1 MADVPVPETTAE
13 EEFELFGPG
22 PAAAAHEAAAQQGA
36 NPFAPVHGPSP
47 APTQAQPSEPAAGS
61 PTGTT
66 VPPVQSPKASAP
78 PVQSPKAAAP
88 SSSSGSA
95 GFTPEQMPGFMME
108 LLRQQREM
116 MAMNQQLVATMLRRM
131 DLEEE
136 RRNKAEE
143 KVLEAAEA
151 AKQAAD
157 APASSSAA
165 SSAAPA
171 SRAEK
176 YLPNLPVID
185 HQGMGKGRMKEVE
198 TWHSFMETL
207 SSWLALQEEA
217 FVRELQLCIP
227 VKKEIVQAD
236 LNPETALKLYQH
248 VGHLKR
254 PTDLIRHLEDSFS
267 KSEAKLSNFPELL
280 LSEADRCSVLLQS
293 LGAEVRQYVVLH
305 GSSSNW
311 EALRRTLT
319 YYEEQLRLCE
329 VPGSSGRALQEKL
342 CDYCGKKGHTAD
354 KCWQRQKEERERG
367 GAPKGKE
374 KGDKGK
380 PKGKGDQTPKGSG
393 TPRGSEKGKG
403 DKGKGD
409 KGKDKGKKQKKKKG
423 QPGKGR
429 SLTEPESE
437 AESGGR
443 FRVVK
448 KYDRTANLFNA
459 SGGAIV
465 VSGVVDL
472 EVHFGDVFLRLEEVL
487 VADVGFNV
495 VSPWTGSERGWKT
508 YLAKSGSRLYKGN
521 GKKSIKLMGA
531 SRAWWALSGRSKGR
545 GKENSS
551 RRPPK
556 GIDDM
561 EIDQI
566 DALKDRDL
574 LGSSKESTAGPQKP
588 GEGILKKGRKTS
600 EEDESGLPLEIIM
613 DGASGDEFT
622 PSVALSSPGS
632 PGNPPTP
639 PALESPSFELP
650 GVEPPGGGPS
660 SPVAVYPSPVVTE
673 AAEES
678 DGEESWGTQW
688 PNPSKRLRA
697 GGPSEV
703 EGPVPPR
710 AGIPANI
717 SPGSLSPP
725 FGAVQMDVG
734 TQLLLRALRLEAGR
748 RWEHAETLGLAK
760 VSSVA
765 LALGHALRALCS
777 PAATMLGPIGLPDL
791 EHPAA
796 WLPATPVI
804 PVTAA
809 YPEEPVRASR
819 PKMVESESQCIIG
832 QQEWEVWLGRCLE
845 GKSLAEYGLHMV
857 DLEFAVRVTELLEAP
872 RAARAA
878 WKRRFQEPN
887 PVSMLHYIFHC
898 RAVLQTYLATPAG
911 YKGLVGGRSS
921 LLVKVPQSVTS
932 LELKTA
938 WAFLDSGIYLRV
950 ARYYRRKREEERLH
964 EARES
969 MRAARAKSA
978 AIPQGGVV
986 DTTSSS
992 SDEESLLLGEGE
1004 LTALN
1009 RAQGQEDLSDLAI
1022 WRTLEELTGQRLSQ
1036 LDGYVGAADEGNQP
1050 AEAGQPAPPSPAS
1063 SMPPGELVATAFNL
1077 PRVSAP
1083 TLPEGM
1089 QREDYR
1095 RHGVNIPPSVPKRSR
1110 LPTPPR
1116 AMSAAASG
1124 SATGEASP
1132 RRGPEIVG
1140 VNGFTPGLD
1149 IGIIVRKLQR
1159 ENQTIG
1165 LDFFYF
1171 GKLRVLLMMHL
1182 GSKYTVSLPA
1192 MHLDDPDLLHNINR
1206 VIREMGLVGKAVTFR
1221 MDQEAALGALA
1232 EKLTKCDSS
1241 PASATLIDV
1250 VPGYRPQSKG
1260 SIERQV
1266 ETMKQGFWSVW
1277 LDLEKEVAKVK
1288 QETEAVE
1295 LGKYRLPLGGL
1306 LWQAC
1311 VFYVARCYNL
1321 WCTSVGDSSTSIDRL
1336 HEEIVNRTRTRPF
1349 GCLVQAQVSK
1359 SKAHHDKFRGART
1372 VKAVYLGP
1380 VHAKGGGIFAVPV
1393 GSSEIDIFSV
1403 ARMIQGGDIYDAKT
1417 LEELSLAKP
1426 LLQDTEDP
1434 ERPILFDPLEAPGDD
1449 APDEGAGVGMD
1460 EDGDEEMIEDELGDC
1475 SPSEA
1480 PENQEVVNDEGD
1492 MEIDWLTNH
1501 YLESL
1506 FRGPDLRAAST
1517 AVAKSF
1523 DLKFGGTKIRC
1534 AVPQDAVSET
1544 SGEKLEPDLL
1554 YASMKLELEE
1564 LESFKVGEV
1573 IPEREARRLAKEN
1586 GRRVLTSLWVNT
1598 VKKKGLYRSR
1608 LVVRDYAS
1616 MGGTTLSEGIYSP
1629 TTSLEGLRLL
1639 LSMLCRRGSV
1649 LSCDVSVA
1657 FMHAPVARAE
1667 FVELPN
1673 NVSTQGTGE
1682 RVFVKL
1688 RKAMNGLRSAPLSW
1702 YCELAEY
1709 LRSQNFEASLDPTIF
1724 RRLTR
1729 KGLTIVLFYVDD
1741 LLIYSEDEAEGRRFY
1756 EELRKRYKLKLT
1768 GELIQDCPGEVSFLG
1783 RRIFRRKKGERT
1795 VYFGLDEQYLS
1806 SCCEEYGITKPAPK
1820 LPSLERRYAELLK
1833 KGQTEPISP
1842 AAHERY
1848 RRTLGRLA
1856 WAALS
1861 RPDLQFVCGFL
1872 GRHQAAPDEAAETC
1886 MRDVLRWVKGLPH
1899 KVQRFPSKREILEDD
1914 ADPASVS
1921 CFTDASWSLNSVSGG
1936 IITWENCSLKSFS
1949 RKQTTTALSSAEAEL
1964 AALTEVA
1971 REGLY
1976 IALLVE
1982 TIREGA
1988 DVASLEACILELSN
2002 RTAAEAQGSAK
2013 RAGCMLIAF
2022 QPTRVVQFVVQ
2033 RGLDRPP
2040 RQSKERKPGKAAL
2053 ALHTVWEKLTPE
2065 ARLAIEEAGWRPP
2078 SAAAV
2083 VPPPGLGDFDVDMDA
2098 SEACEAKQKLWSE
2111 ATEQQK
2117 ELMLKAGLKPPE
2129 QTPAPTSY
2137 EVGTAANAAFR
2148 KATVALKLLGD
2159 KKISLQKRIDQAK
2172 EQYNARL
2179 TEMKQLQTKIE
2190 EAQQQVADAGEELTT
2205 KVLAQDESLNGEIAQ
2220 FLEKFG
2226 ISLTEEQ
2233 EAKIAA
2239 VRAGTHG
2246 PPDSQAFDLKA
2257 AAPNTQEVPKK
2268 SEPAQNGQR
2277 GTRSRSPRKTQEAA
2291 AEKEAYMYQSILVWA
2306 FHESESPC
2314 IQTGRKLAMNFHF
2327 RVAVRPAGCTQADQ
2341 VLVHSTWSGSALAQ
2355 SGDPGVSALWASLL
2369 QGLEHMCHVQVL
2381 QAVEALEAGQYI
2393 LEDTFPWFAA
2403 ELAVEAGDD
2412 VPWHVAA
2419 SAIRD
2424 VIANLESN
2432 ADGKKLLLVS
2442 SNVTKWRK
2450 SLATFLAGIRPDL
2463 WLVQETHIKEEQG
2476 DLLATHVGAF
2486 GYQAFSLPGHPTGG
2500 GGNSGGLAIVF
2511 KKHLD
2516 VRKSHHFLHQGVG
2529 FQSVVLRIR
2538 GVDIFLVNVYLKTGE
2553 GFRGPTNAI
2562 ILSNL
2567 IPFLRSLQGEFLVAG
2582 DFNEDISVLVTTS
2595 LAQEARGQWVHTG
2608 ASTCTGG
2615 GNIDFGLVSKGLA
2628 LGVSVRADW
2637 ITPFAPHAAL
2647 HWCIDRR
2654 QCELRF
2660 PQLVGFKPK
2669 PIMPQPFE
2677 PPFAGCSGPQPD
2689 LESACAGHWGGS
2701 IPEPALTHTFEQLS
2715 SSVELSVY
2723 GCTQGR
2729 GCLPKFRRDKLL
2741 RHTSPVGAWGGAQAS
2756 FWKRVLVW
2764 LELSAKRSC
2773 PAPFGHTFWSQLE
2786 LMWHGS
2792 TAELSVFQVQLD
2804 AVLKGA
2810 TPSAFPELIQVSE
2823 QQFRHHSKLWMQK
2836 QSASYGKW
2844 LKQASCKG
2852 LRGLF
2857 TSVKADEA
2865 VQLRPFLHQ
2874 PVQERIYLRWR
2885 QWFELWSAPGGV
2897 DPALLSDLRQR
2908 ARMQAKELGPIPLD
2922 QAVAAFKRVPSK
2934 APGLDGWTFEMLI
2947 FCSDRLL
2954 HPSFHFFT
2962 TVKLRWK
2969 LVSDWQF
2976 QYCKAAVWDKAMPG
2990 SQVLD
2995 VALGRLLRG
3004 EAARQ
3009 SGQHLVTIF
3018 IDMETFYDRCR
3029 FNDVISSGLS
3039 LGYPPLV
3046 LHQALLTYMGPR
3058 FLQSEGS
3065 LCPAITPTKGV
3076 LAGCPAA
3083 PSISKLVVHP
3093 IAVAATSKR
3102 ATSNLDVWID
3112 DLSLDCVGASAK
3124 QIASDAVLLFRSLRT
3139 SIEAT
3144 GARDHR
3150 AACVAWAIAAYELAP
3165 AAFELFG
3172 RVSGAF
3178 DLTVDCIPEWRRLL
3192 NEDVVEADTSRSI
3205 EESFEAKESNPAEV
3219 VQQGHLQTDPFVVS
3233 VSFSGCFEGLA
3244 GRAKLSRPEAGKAT
3258 PTPPPAKAGQP
3269 AKAKAKAHPPP
3280 SREAWKD
3287 LRYQLGSLKKAGKGA
3302 NLRGQWENCKTQS
3315 EKRTFYYE
3323 VFLLDPEVSRKEVHK
3338 VAAGTSAMALP
3349 QTDPYFLPLRI
3360 LPYQW
3365 HWSAVGALDASL
3377 GLSTACSASD
3387 AASQGSGSVWL
3398 APHSPPPSTRS
3409 ASSQDSSLDSAVPG
3423 LRYRHPLPWSPFKVP
3438 LLWLLQPPLYKVLW
3452 FPTKDLRE
3460 PFLGWSLEGLL
3471 FGDQRAQRSPWP
3483 SYANSP
3489 ALQWN
3494 QGQPTA
3500 NMTNLSAMGRMNAGL
3515 SGPLAFDPD
3524 TSSAYDAL
3532 QPQPSTQDFSQEPPL
3547 KSRQCTR
3554 IGILE
3559 ADRRGA
3565 QQALWHHSRRA
3576 HEQPRLLPSF
3586 ALGLYQCQDRRR
3598 QDPPGPDLRQG
3609 SRVAPDPFPTIA
3621 VYFTEAAVD
3630 ACQYQGP
3637 SALLDSEGDPEA

>member
-1 MADVPVPETTAE
+1 
-13 EEFELFGPG
+13 
-22 PAAAAHEAAAQQGA
+22 
-36 NPFAPVHGPSP
+36 
-47 APTQAQPSEPAAGS
+47 
-61 PTGTT
+61 
-66 VPPVQSPKASAP
+66 
-78 PVQSPKAAAP
+78 
-88 SSSSGSA
+88 
-95 GFTPEQMPGFMME
+95 
-108 LLRQQREM
+108 
-116 MAMNQQLVATMLRRM
+116 
-131 DLEEE
+131 
-136 RRNKAEE
+136 
-143 KVLEAAEA
+143 
-151 AKQAAD
+151 
-157 APASSSAA
+157 
-165 SSAAPA
+165 
-171 SRAEK
+171 
-176 YLPNLPVID
+176 
-185 HQGMGKGRMKEVE
+185 
-198 TWHSFMETL
+198 
-207 SSWLALQEEA
+207 
-217 FVRELQLCIP
+217 
-227 VKKEIVQAD
+227 
-236 LNPETALKLYQH
+236 
-248 VGHLKR
+248 
-254 PTDLIRHLEDSFS
+254 
-267 KSEAKLSNFPELL
+267 
-280 LSEADRCSVLLQS
+280 
-293 LGAEVRQYVVLH
+293 
-305 GSSSNW
+305 
-311 EALRRTLT
+311 
-319 YYEEQLRLCE
+319 
-329 VPGSSGRALQEKL
+329 
-342 CDYCGKKGHTAD
+342 
-354 KCWQRQKEERERG
+354 
-367 GAPKGKE
+367 
-374 KGDKGK
+374 
-380 PKGKGDQTPKGSG
+380 
-393 TPRGSEKGKG
+393 
-403 DKGKGD
+403 
-409 KGKDKGKKQKKKKG
+409 
-423 QPGKGR
+423 
-429 SLTEPESE
+429 
-437 AESGGR
+437 
-443 FRVVK
+443 
-448 KYDRTANLFNA
+448 
-459 SGGAIV
+459 
-465 VSGVVDL
+465 
-472 EVHFGDVFLRLEEVL
+472 
-487 VADVGFNV
+487 
-495 VSPWTGSERGWKT
+495 
-508 YLAKSGSRLYKGN
+508 
-521 GKKSIKLMGA
+521 
-531 SRAWWALSGRSKGR
+531 
-545 GKENSS
+545 
-551 RRPPK
+551 
-556 GIDDM
+556 
-561 EIDQI
+561 
-566 DALKDRDL
+566 
-574 LGSSKESTAGPQKP
+574 
-588 GEGILKKGRKTS
+588 
-600 EEDESGLPLEIIM
+600 
-613 DGASGDEFT
+613 
-622 PSVALSSPGS
+622 
-632 PGNPPTP
+632 
-639 PALESPSFELP
+639 
-650 GVEPPGGGPS
+650 
-660 SPVAVYPSPVVTE
+660 
-673 AAEES
+673 
-678 DGEESWGTQW
+678 
-688 PNPSKRLRA
+688 
-697 GGPSEV
+697 
-703 EGPVPPR
+703 
-710 AGIPANI
+710 
-717 SPGSLSPP
+717 
-725 FGAVQMDVG
+725 
-734 TQLLLRALRLEAGR
+734 
-748 RWEHAETLGLAK
+748 
-760 VSSVA
+760 
-765 LALGHALRALCS
+765 
-777 PAATMLGPIGLPDL
+777 
-791 EHPAA
+791 
-796 WLPATPVI
+796 
-804 PVTAA
+804 
-809 YPEEPVRASR
+809 
-819 PKMVESESQCIIG
+819 
-832 QQEWEVWLGRCLE
+832 
-845 GKSLAEYGLHMV
+845 
-857 DLEFAVRVTELLEAP
+857 
-872 RAARAA
+872 
-878 WKRRFQEPN
+878 
-887 PVSMLHYIFHC
+887 
-898 RAVLQTYLATPAG
+898 
-911 YKGLVGGRSS
+911 
-921 LLVKVPQSVTS
+921 
-932 LELKTA
+932 
-938 WAFLDSGIYLRV
+938 
-950 ARYYRRKREEERLH
+950 
-964 EARES
+964 
-969 MRAARAKSA
+969 
-978 AIPQGGVV
+978 
-986 DTTSSS
+986 
-992 SDEESLLLGEGE
+992 
-1004 LTALN
+1004 
-1009 RAQGQEDLSDLAI
+1009 
-1022 WRTLEELTGQRLSQ
+1022 
-1036 LDGYVGAADEGNQP
+1036 
-1050 AEAGQPAPPSPAS
+1050 
-1063 SMPPGELVATAFNL
+1063 
-1077 PRVSAP
+1077 
-1083 TLPEGM
+1083 
-1089 QREDYR
+1089 
-1095 RHGVNIPPSVPKRSR
+1095 
-1110 LPTPPR
+1110 
-1116 AMSAAASG
+1116 
-1124 SATGEASP
+1124 
-1132 RRGPEIVG
+1132 
-1140 VNGFTPGLD
+1140 
-1149 IGIIVRKLQR
+1149 
-1159 ENQTIG
+1159 
-1165 LDFFYF
+1165 
-1171 GKLRVLLMMHL
+1171 
-1182 GSKYTVSLPA
+1182 

-1295 LGKYRLPLGGL
+1295 LGKYQLPLGGL

-1393 GSSEIDIFSV
+1393 GSREIDIFPV

-1460 EDGDEEMIEDELGDC
+1460 EDGDEEMIEDELADY

-1506 FRGPDLRAAST
+1506 FRGPDLRATST

-1534 AVPQDAVSET
+1534 AVPQNAVSET

-1586 GRRVLTSLWVNT
+1586 GRRVLTSRWVNT

-1608 LVVRDYAS
+1608 LVVWDYAS

-1673 NVSTQGTGE
+1673 NVSAQVTGE

-1756 EELRKRYKLKLT
+1756 EELRKRYKLKIT

-1833 KGQTEPISP
+1833 KGQTELISP

-1982 TIREGA
+1982 TIREGMPKDRETGYYVLKGYSDSESAVCISKMQTLLRKVRHIELRAAFLQELVARGRFTIEHIPGVINPADALTKSPTNESLASLYDASGLVDEPKAWESEPTEVHVSFEEPNENERFTPSVPPSWKASQGTAWFLSLRFTGSSLRASKSPLAESIAGRCSLRQHEVELKGKREVEEPLGCEGLRPLAVDKRHWNEKFVVGLTAGKGLVGGPVGCSLHGLSEVDPPLAECGKVGAVLAGLWKDLPEAAQKAFQEVGYSPPRPKGPPPPPPGLDLQSLLKGRMTEKEYNAARAVVYAGAGLHVQTLLEAAGIPPPPDEDLDQPEPTPQEKLTRCVSDFKKATNQMKNLVEKKAKLQARADKLKQELEKLIGDVDQVDKDIKAKDVEIQETAKAFKEMTADSTSTAFSALEAVLSEAGHEEATRVSEGMTRLPQALGAKIFSNRPVLCLAKALGISPSRGANPVQALAAGLADELRTHNDWSKSEPQALALAEALEGVDEASLGYRVSYEILEAMHAAAFLDDLAAQEHQGCQESVVFVSANITTWTPDILKWHQPQKGPLLIQELHLGDEGA
-1988 DVASLEACILELSN
+1988 DVASLEACVLVLSN
-2002 RTAAEAQGSAK
+2002 RRQQTHKDWCKS
-2013 RAGCMLIAF
+2013 
-2022 QPTRVVQFVVQ
+2022 V
-2033 RGLDRPP
+2033 RPP

-2268 SEPAQNGQR
+2268 SEPAQNG
-2277 GTRSRSPRKTQEAA
+2277 
-2291 AEKEAYMYQSILVWA
+2291 
-2306 FHESESPC
+2306 
-2314 IQTGRKLAMNFHF
+2314 
-2327 RVAVRPAGCTQADQ
+2327 VAVRPAGCTQADQ

-2424 VIANLESN
+2424 VIANLNSN

-2660 PQLVGFKPK
+2660 PQLVGFKPM

-2677 PPFAGCSGPQPD
+2677 PPLAGCSGPQPD

-2764 LELSAKRSC
+2764 LELSVKRSC

-2804 AVLKGA
+2804 AVLKGV

-2934 APGLDGWTFEMLI
+2934 APGLDGWTFEMLKNLQRPAVASI
-2947 FCSDRLL
+2947 ISFLHHCETEATWPAQMVFALIALLPKSEKRERPIALL
-2954 HPSFHFFT
+2954 HVLYRT
-2962 TVKLRWK
+2962 WVRMRWK

-3144 GARDHR
+3144 GQ
-3150 AACVAWAIAAYELAP
+3150 W
-3165 AAFELFG
+3165 
-3172 RVSGAF
+3172 
-3178 DLTVDCIPEWRRLL
+3178 
-3192 NEDVVEADTSRSI
+3192 
-3205 EESFEAKESNPAEV
+3205 
-3219 VQQGHLQTDPFVVS
+3219 QGV
-3233 VSFSGCFEGLA
+3233 
-3244 GRAKLSRPEAGKAT
+3244 
-3258 PTPPPAKAGQP
+3258 
-3269 AKAKAKAHPPP
+3269 
-3280 SREAWKD
+3280 
-3287 LRYQLGSLKKAGKGA
+3287 
-3302 NLRGQWENCKTQS
+3302 
-3315 EKRTFYYE
+3315 
-3323 VFLLDPEVSRKEVHK
+3323 
-3338 VAAGTSAMALP
+3338 
-3349 QTDPYFLPLRI
+3349 
-3360 LPYQW
+3360 
-3365 HWSAVGALDASL
+3365 
-3377 GLSTACSASD
+3377 
-3387 AASQGSGSVWL
+3387 
-3398 APHSPPPSTRS
+3398 
-3409 ASSQDSSLDSAVPG
+3409 
-3423 LRYRHPLPWSPFKVP
+3423 
-3438 LLWLLQPPLYKVLW
+3438 
-3452 FPTKDLRE
+3452 
-3460 PFLGWSLEGLL
+3460 
-3471 FGDQRAQRSPWP
+3471 
-3483 SYANSP
+3483 
-3489 ALQWN
+3489 
-3494 QGQPTA
+3494 
-3500 NMTNLSAMGRMNAGL
+3500 
-3515 SGPLAFDPD
+3515 
-3524 TSSAYDAL
+3524 
-3532 QPQPSTQDFSQEPPL
+3532 
-3547 KSRQCTR
+3547 
-3554 IGILE
+3554 
-3559 ADRRGA
+3559 
-3565 QQALWHHSRRA
+3565 
-3576 HEQPRLLPSF
+3576 
-3586 ALGLYQCQDRRR
+3586 
-3598 QDPPGPDLRQG
+3598 
-3609 SRVAPDPFPTIA
+3609 
-3621 VYFTEAAVD
+3621 
-3630 ACQYQGP
+3630 
-3637 SALLDSEGDPEA
+3637 

>member
-1 MADVPVPETTAE
+1 
-13 EEFELFGPG
+13 
-22 PAAAAHEAAAQQGA
+22 
-36 NPFAPVHGPSP
+36 
-47 APTQAQPSEPAAGS
+47 
-61 PTGTT
+61 
-66 VPPVQSPKASAP
+66 
-78 PVQSPKAAAP
+78 
-88 SSSSGSA
+88 
-95 GFTPEQMPGFMME
+95 
-108 LLRQQREM
+108 
-116 MAMNQQLVATMLRRM
+116 
-131 DLEEE
+131 
-136 RRNKAEE
+136 
-143 KVLEAAEA
+143 
-151 AKQAAD
+151 
-157 APASSSAA
+157 
-165 SSAAPA
+165 
-171 SRAEK
+171 
-176 YLPNLPVID
+176 
-185 HQGMGKGRMKEVE
+185 MGKGRMKEVE

-207 SSWLALQEEA
+207 TLH
-217 FVRELQLCIP
+217 P

-236 LNPETALKLYQH
+236 LNPETAARSSKLFYYLTQSLAKWERGSELLRSCSRRQGQSACGYEVIRTITSQYSIVSRMEAVFVREQALKLYQH

-267 KSEAKLSNFPELL
+267 KTEAKLSNFPELQ

-311 EALRRTLT
+311 EAFRRTLT

-329 VPGSSGRALQEKL
+329 APGSSGRALQEKL
-342 CDYCGKKGHTAD
+342 CDYCGKKGRRDTQPTSVGSA
-354 KCWQRQKEERERG
+354 KRKNVNAVVLRR
-367 GAPKGKE
+367 AKGKE
-374 KGDKGK
+374 TKESRKAK
-380 PKGKGDQTPKGSG
+380 ATRL
-393 TPRGSEKGKG
+393 PR
-403 DKGKGD
+403 DLA
-409 KGKDKGKKQKKKKG
+409 
-423 QPGKGR
+423 R
-429 SLTEPESE
+429 LPESE
-437 AESGGR
+437 AESGGSATVMAMR
-443 FRVVK
+443 FSCPGRGSSEPSSAERRVLSQPERPEPSALVVPKPGSGPEGSPGSESRGSESMGSLGSRVLKHGDVAHVCKALETTPGDLWLVDSGATCHIVSDKHLSGFRVVK

-556 GIDDM
+556 GIEDM
-561 EIDQI
+561 EI

-600 EEDESGLPLEIIM
+600 EEDESGRHALAATPFGFLLRGLRAEVAPRAPAPREIELCDFLEESSDFRQCTALDVRKQLHAGMSLDFRKQSHVGMALDFRKQSHVGMVLCMFLACFSMVLRWHVFMMDMVVQAQWVFAAVLKRAFTLTVFAERLGIRLFFLLWETIWADQSQNASAGAKCAESRSASDANLRTPIIIAGPVSNTGRGCNGYVPTTKFQIRSMLRAMLMVALQLVGSCLMASEEDRPFSHKRVEKGLRKQLPELRKQRHEPRKQMREPRKQLRESRKQLREPRKQWHVGMLGLILQTLMLPNPFFSLVKRGLPLEIIM
-613 DGASGDEFT
+613 DGASGDKFT

-632 PGNPPTP
+632 PGKPPTP

-673 AAEES
+673 AAESSADGPSQADAAGSPVEENAARSPPKADIAES
-678 DGEESWGTQW
+678 PLFSESEGEESWGTQW

-697 GGPSEV
+697 GVPSKV
-703 EGPVPPR
+703 EGPTPPR
-710 AGIPANI
+710 VGIPANI

-725 FGAVQMDVG
+725 FGAVQVDVG

-760 VSSVA
+760 VSVDSTEPIPLLSH
-765 LALGHALRALCS
+765 LAGIPANMNDAYDAPSLAFCAPGHALRALCS
-777 PAATMLGPIGLPDL
+777 PTATMLGPIGLPDL

-809 YPEEPVRASR
+809 YPEEPVRVSR
-819 PKMVESESQCIIG
+819 PKMVESEAQCIIG

-845 GKSLAEYGLHMV
+845 GKSLAEYGIHMEDV
-857 DLEFAVRVTELLEAP
+857 EFAVRVTELLEAP
-872 RAARAA
+872 RAARAV

-911 YKGLVGGRSS
+911 YRGLVGARAS

-938 WAFLDSGIYLRV
+938 WAYLDSGIYLRV

-1004 LTALN
+1004 VTALN
-1009 RAQGQEDLSDLAI
+1009 RAQGQEDLSDIAI

-1036 LDGYVGAADEGNQP
+1036 LDGFVGADEGNQP

-1063 SMPPGELVATAFNL
+1063 SMPPGELGLSTYA
-1077 PRVSAP
+1077 S
-1083 TLPEGM
+1083 G
-1089 QREDYR
+1089 EDAEYQ

-1116 AMSAAASG
+1116 AMSA
-1124 SATGEASP
+1124 SATGQTAQERAFVLSP
-1132 RRGPEIVG
+1132 PSLSHSQVTAQVRQALEEGQRFLE
-1140 VNGFTPGLD
+1140 NGFTPGLD
-1149 IGIIVRKLQR
+1149 LGIIVLLLTVYRGSCR

-1295 LGKYRLPLGGL
+1295 LGKYQLPLGGL

-1393 GSSEIDIFSV
+1393 GSREIDIFPV

-1460 EDGDEEMIEDELGDC
+1460 EDGDEEMIENELADY

-1506 FRGPDLRAAST
+1506 FRGSDLRATST

-1534 AVPQDAVSET
+1534 AVPQNAVSET

-1586 GRRVLTSLWVNT
+1586 GRRVLTSRWVNT

-1629 TTSLEGLRLL
+1629 TASLEGLRLL

-1756 EELRKRYKLKLT
+1756 EELRKRYKMKLT

-1783 RRIFRRKKGERT
+1783 RRIFRREKGERT
-1795 VYFGLDEQYLS
+1795 VFFGLDEQYLS

-1833 KGQTEPISP
+1833 KGQTELISP

-1848 RRTLGRLA
+1848 RRTLGCLA

-1982 TIREGA
+1982 TIREGMPKDRETGYYVLKGYSDSESAVCVSKMQTLLRKVRHIELRAAFLQELVARGRFTIEHIPGVINPADALTKSPTNESLASLYDASGLVDEPKAWESEPTEVHVSFEEPNENERFTPSVPPSWKAAALKLARGEAKYVVVELCCEEGSALSKACSKVPEIAYFGVTKEVDLLSYNGLHLRFKKGGKALEKWRAALAVHKRSWKRIEKLLEPYVGA

-2246 PPDSQAFDLKA
+2246 TPDSQAFDLKA

-2486 GYQAFSLPGHPTGG
+2486 GYQAFSLPG
-2500 GGNSGGLAIVF
+2500 
-2511 KKHLD
+2511 
-2516 VRKSHHFLHQGVG
+2516 VG

-2553 GFRGPTNAI
+2553 G
-2562 ILSNL
+2562 
-2567 IPFLRSLQGEFLVAG
+2567 

-2595 LAQEARGQWVHTG
+2595 LAQVA
-2608 ASTCTGG
+2608 
-2615 GNIDFGLVSKGLA
+2615 LA
-2628 LGVSVRADW
+2628 LSLIWSLPVPGTGVEAAC
-2637 ITPFAPHAAL
+2637 PNFA
-2647 HWCIDRR
+2647 
-2654 QCELRF
+2654 
-2660 PQLVGFKPK
+2660 V
-2669 PIMPQPFE
+2669 
-2677 PPFAGCSGPQPD
+2677 
-2689 LESACAGHWGGS
+2689 
-2701 IPEPALTHTFEQLS
+2701 TN
-2715 SSVELSVY
+2715 
-2723 GCTQGR
+2723 
-2729 GCLPKFRRDKLL
+2729 
-2741 RHTSPVGAWGGAQAS
+2741 
-2756 FWKRVLVW
+2756 
-2764 LELSAKRSC
+2764 SC
-2773 PAPFGHTFWSQLE
+2773 
-2786 LMWHGS
+2786 
-2792 TAELSVFQVQLD
+2792 
-2804 AVLKGA
+2804 A

-2934 APGLDGWTFEMLI
+2934 APGLDGWTFEMLKNLQRPAVASI
-2947 FCSDRLL
+2947 ISFLHHCETEATWPAQMVFALIALLPKSEKRERPIALL
-2954 HPSFHFFT
+2954 HVLYRT
-2962 TVKLRWK
+2962 WVRMRWK

-3165 AAFELFG
+3165 
-3172 RVSGAF
+3172 
-3178 DLTVDCIPEWRRLL
+3178 
-3192 NEDVVEADTSRSI
+3192 
-3205 EESFEAKESNPAEV
+3205 
-3219 VQQGHLQTDPFVVS
+3219 
-3233 VSFSGCFEGLA
+3233 
-3244 GRAKLSRPEAGKAT
+3244 
-3258 PTPPPAKAGQP
+3258 
-3269 AKAKAKAHPPP
+3269 
-3280 SREAWKD
+3280 
-3287 LRYQLGSLKKAGKGA
+3287 
-3302 NLRGQWENCKTQS
+3302 
-3315 EKRTFYYE
+3315 
-3323 VFLLDPEVSRKEVHK
+3323 
-3338 VAAGTSAMALP
+3338 
-3349 QTDPYFLPLRI
+3349 
-3360 LPYQW
+3360 
-3365 HWSAVGALDASL
+3365 
-3377 GLSTACSASD
+3377 
-3387 AASQGSGSVWL
+3387 
-3398 APHSPPPSTRS
+3398 
-3409 ASSQDSSLDSAVPG
+3409 
-3423 LRYRHPLPWSPFKVP
+3423 
-3438 LLWLLQPPLYKVLW
+3438 
-3452 FPTKDLRE
+3452 
-3460 PFLGWSLEGLL
+3460 
-3471 FGDQRAQRSPWP
+3471 
-3483 SYANSP
+3483 
-3489 ALQWN
+3489 
-3494 QGQPTA
+3494 
-3500 NMTNLSAMGRMNAGL
+3500 
-3515 SGPLAFDPD
+3515 
-3524 TSSAYDAL
+3524 
-3532 QPQPSTQDFSQEPPL
+3532 
-3547 KSRQCTR
+3547 
-3554 IGILE
+3554 
-3559 ADRRGA
+3559 
-3565 QQALWHHSRRA
+3565 
-3576 HEQPRLLPSF
+3576 
-3586 ALGLYQCQDRRR
+3586 
-3598 QDPPGPDLRQG
+3598 
-3609 SRVAPDPFPTIA
+3609 
-3621 VYFTEAAVD
+3621 
-3630 ACQYQGP
+3630 
-3637 SALLDSEGDPEA
+3637 

>member
-1 MADVPVPETTAE
+1 M
-13 EEFELFGPG
+13 L
-22 PAAAAHEAAAQQGA
+22 
-36 NPFAPVHGPSP
+36 
-47 APTQAQPSEPAAGS
+47 
-61 PTGTT
+61 
-66 VPPVQSPKASAP
+66 
-78 PVQSPKAAAP
+78 
-88 SSSSGSA
+88 
-95 GFTPEQMPGFMME
+95 GFMME

-151 AKQAAD
+151 AKQAAEAAKTRD
-157 APASSSAA
+157 PFQPSTAPASSSAA

-171 SRAEK
+171 VPSPSGYSGAGGRAEK

-236 LNPETALKLYQH
+236 LNPETAARSSKLFYYLTQSLAKWERGSELLRSCSKRQGQSACGYEVIRTITSQYSIVSRMEAVFVREQALKLYQH

-329 VPGSSGRALQEKL
+329 APGSSGRALQEKL

-367 GAPKGKE
+367 GAPKGKG

-437 AESGGR
+437 AESGGSATVMAMR
-443 FRVVK
+443 FSCPGRGSSEPSSSERRVLRQPEKPEPSALVVPKPGSGPEGSPGSESRGSESMGSLGSRMLKYGDVAHVCKALETTPGDLWLVDSGATCHIVSDKHLSGFRVVK

-508 YLAKSGSRLYKGN
+508 CLAKSGSRLYKGN

-556 GIDDM
+556 GIEDM
-561 EIDQI
+561 EI
-566 DALKDRDL
+566 DALKDSDL

-600 EEDESGLPLEIIM
+600 EEDESGRHALAVPDSQYSESDADGSIAAGSNCVSLGSNCVSLGSLPLEIIM

-710 AGIPANI
+710 VGIPANI

-760 VSSVA
+760 VSVDSTEPIPLLSH
-765 LALGHALRALCS
+765 LAGIPANMEDAYDAPSLAFCAPGHALRALCS

-819 PKMVESESQCIIG
+819 PKMVESEAQCIIG

-857 DLEFAVRVTELLEAP
+857 DVEFAVRVTELLEAP

-1393 GSSEIDIFSV
+1393 GSSEIDIFPV

-1460 EDGDEEMIEDELGDC
+1460 EDGDEEMIEDELGDY

-1586 GRRVLTSLWVNT
+1586 GRRVLTSRWVNT

-1673 NVSTQGTGE
+1673 NVSTQWTGE

-1982 TIREGA
+1982 TIREGMPK
-1988 DVASLEACILELSN
+1988 D
-2002 RTAAEAQGSAK
+2002 
-2013 RAGCMLIAF
+2013 
-2022 QPTRVVQFVVQ
+2022 
-2033 RGLDRPP
+2033 
-2040 RQSKERKPGKAAL
+2040 KETGK
-2053 ALHTVWEKLTPE
+2053 
-2065 ARLAIEEAGWRPP
+2065 
-2078 SAAAV
+2078 
-2083 VPPPGLGDFDVDMDA
+2083 
-2098 SEACEAKQKLWSE
+2098 
-2111 ATEQQK
+2111 
-2117 ELMLKAGLKPPE
+2117 
-2129 QTPAPTSY
+2129 
-2137 EVGTAANAAFR
+2137 
-2148 KATVALKLLGD
+2148 
-2159 KKISLQKRIDQAK
+2159 
-2172 EQYNARL
+2172 
-2179 TEMKQLQTKIE
+2179 
-2190 EAQQQVADAGEELTT
+2190 
-2205 KVLAQDESLNGEIAQ
+2205 
-2220 FLEKFG
+2220 
-2226 ISLTEEQ
+2226 
-2233 EAKIAA
+2233 
-2239 VRAGTHG
+2239 
-2246 PPDSQAFDLKA
+2246 
-2257 AAPNTQEVPKK
+2257 
-2268 SEPAQNGQR
+2268 
-2277 GTRSRSPRKTQEAA
+2277 
-2291 AEKEAYMYQSILVWA
+2291 
-2306 FHESESPC
+2306 
-2314 IQTGRKLAMNFHF
+2314 
-2327 RVAVRPAGCTQADQ
+2327 
-2341 VLVHSTWSGSALAQ
+2341 
-2355 SGDPGVSALWASLL
+2355 
-2369 QGLEHMCHVQVL
+2369 
-2381 QAVEALEAGQYI
+2381 
-2393 LEDTFPWFAA
+2393 
-2403 ELAVEAGDD
+2403 
-2412 VPWHVAA
+2412 
-2419 SAIRD
+2419 
-2424 VIANLESN
+2424 
-2432 ADGKKLLLVS
+2432 
-2442 SNVTKWRK
+2442 
-2450 SLATFLAGIRPDL
+2450 
-2463 WLVQETHIKEEQG
+2463 
-2476 DLLATHVGAF
+2476 
-2486 GYQAFSLPGHPTGG
+2486 
-2500 GGNSGGLAIVF
+2500 
-2511 KKHLD
+2511 
-2516 VRKSHHFLHQGVG
+2516 
-2529 FQSVVLRIR
+2529 
-2538 GVDIFLVNVYLKTGE
+2538 
-2553 GFRGPTNAI
+2553 
-2562 ILSNL
+2562 
-2567 IPFLRSLQGEFLVAG
+2567 
-2582 DFNEDISVLVTTS
+2582 
-2595 LAQEARGQWVHTG
+2595 
-2608 ASTCTGG
+2608 
-2615 GNIDFGLVSKGLA
+2615 
-2628 LGVSVRADW
+2628 
-2637 ITPFAPHAAL
+2637 
-2647 HWCIDRR
+2647 
-2654 QCELRF
+2654 
-2660 PQLVGFKPK
+2660 
-2669 PIMPQPFE
+2669 
-2677 PPFAGCSGPQPD
+2677 
-2689 LESACAGHWGGS
+2689 
-2701 IPEPALTHTFEQLS
+2701 
-2715 SSVELSVY
+2715 
-2723 GCTQGR
+2723 
-2729 GCLPKFRRDKLL
+2729 
-2741 RHTSPVGAWGGAQAS
+2741 
-2756 FWKRVLVW
+2756 
-2764 LELSAKRSC
+2764 
-2773 PAPFGHTFWSQLE
+2773 
-2786 LMWHGS
+2786 
-2792 TAELSVFQVQLD
+2792 
-2804 AVLKGA
+2804 
-2810 TPSAFPELIQVSE
+2810 
-2823 QQFRHHSKLWMQK
+2823 
-2836 QSASYGKW
+2836 
-2844 LKQASCKG
+2844 
-2852 LRGLF
+2852 
-2857 TSVKADEA
+2857 
-2865 VQLRPFLHQ
+2865 
-2874 PVQERIYLRWR
+2874 
-2885 QWFELWSAPGGV
+2885 
-2897 DPALLSDLRQR
+2897 
-2908 ARMQAKELGPIPLD
+2908 
-2922 QAVAAFKRVPSK
+2922 
-2934 APGLDGWTFEMLI
+2934 
-2947 FCSDRLL
+2947 
-2954 HPSFHFFT
+2954 
-2962 TVKLRWK
+2962 
-2969 LVSDWQF
+2969 
-2976 QYCKAAVWDKAMPG
+2976 
-2990 SQVLD
+2990 
-2995 VALGRLLRG
+2995 
-3004 EAARQ
+3004 
-3009 SGQHLVTIF
+3009 
-3018 IDMETFYDRCR
+3018 
-3029 FNDVISSGLS
+3029 
-3039 LGYPPLV
+3039 
-3046 LHQALLTYMGPR
+3046 
-3058 FLQSEGS
+3058 
-3065 LCPAITPTKGV
+3065 
-3076 LAGCPAA
+3076 
-3083 PSISKLVVHP
+3083 
-3093 IAVAATSKR
+3093 
-3102 ATSNLDVWID
+3102 
-3112 DLSLDCVGASAK
+3112 
-3124 QIASDAVLLFRSLRT
+3124 
-3139 SIEAT
+3139 
-3144 GARDHR
+3144 
-3150 AACVAWAIAAYELAP
+3150 
-3165 AAFELFG
+3165 
-3172 RVSGAF
+3172 
-3178 DLTVDCIPEWRRLL
+3178 
-3192 NEDVVEADTSRSI
+3192 
-3205 EESFEAKESNPAEV
+3205 
-3219 VQQGHLQTDPFVVS
+3219 
-3233 VSFSGCFEGLA
+3233 
-3244 GRAKLSRPEAGKAT
+3244 
-3258 PTPPPAKAGQP
+3258 
-3269 AKAKAKAHPPP
+3269 
-3280 SREAWKD
+3280 
-3287 LRYQLGSLKKAGKGA
+3287 
-3302 NLRGQWENCKTQS
+3302 
-3315 EKRTFYYE
+3315 
-3323 VFLLDPEVSRKEVHK
+3323 
-3338 VAAGTSAMALP
+3338 
-3349 QTDPYFLPLRI
+3349 
-3360 LPYQW
+3360 
-3365 HWSAVGALDASL
+3365 
-3377 GLSTACSASD
+3377 
-3387 AASQGSGSVWL
+3387 
-3398 APHSPPPSTRS
+3398 
-3409 ASSQDSSLDSAVPG
+3409 
-3423 LRYRHPLPWSPFKVP
+3423 
-3438 LLWLLQPPLYKVLW
+3438 
-3452 FPTKDLRE
+3452 
-3460 PFLGWSLEGLL
+3460 
-3471 FGDQRAQRSPWP
+3471 
-3483 SYANSP
+3483 
-3489 ALQWN
+3489 
-3494 QGQPTA
+3494 
-3500 NMTNLSAMGRMNAGL
+3500 
-3515 SGPLAFDPD
+3515 
-3524 TSSAYDAL
+3524 
-3532 QPQPSTQDFSQEPPL
+3532 
-3547 KSRQCTR
+3547 
-3554 IGILE
+3554 
-3559 ADRRGA
+3559 
-3565 QQALWHHSRRA
+3565 
-3576 HEQPRLLPSF
+3576 
-3586 ALGLYQCQDRRR
+3586 
-3598 QDPPGPDLRQG
+3598 
-3609 SRVAPDPFPTIA
+3609 
-3621 VYFTEAAVD
+3621 
-3630 ACQYQGP
+3630 
-3637 SALLDSEGDPEA
+3637 

>member
-1 MADVPVPETTAE
+1 
-13 EEFELFGPG
+13 
-22 PAAAAHEAAAQQGA
+22 
-36 NPFAPVHGPSP
+36 
-47 APTQAQPSEPAAGS
+47 
-61 PTGTT
+61 
-66 VPPVQSPKASAP
+66 
-78 PVQSPKAAAP
+78 
-88 SSSSGSA
+88 
-95 GFTPEQMPGFMME
+95 MME

-143 KVLEAAEA
+143 KVHEAAEA
-151 AKQAAD
+151 AKQAAEAAKTRD
-157 APASSSAA
+157 PFQPSTAPASSSAA
-165 SSAAPA
+165 SSAVSPA
-171 SRAEK
+171 VPSPSGYSGAGGRAEK

-236 LNPETALKLYQH
+236 LNPETAARSSKLFYYLTQSLAKWERGSELLRSCSKRQGQSACGYEVIRTITSQYSIVSRMEAVFVREQALKLYQH

-267 KSEAKLSNFPELL
+267 KSEAKLSNFPELQ

-329 VPGSSGRALQEKL
+329 APGSSGRALQEKL

-354 KCWQRQKEERERG
+354 KCWQRQKEERG
-367 GAPKGKE
+367 GAPKGKG

-409 KGKDKGKKQKKKKG
+409 KGKDKGKKQKKKKKG

-556 GIDDM
+556 GIEDM
-561 EIDQI
+561 EI

-600 EEDESGLPLEIIM
+600 EEDESGRHALAATPFGCAESRSASDANLLTPIIIVGPAFNIGLGCNGYVPTTKFQIRAMLRAMPMVALQLVGSCLMESEEDSLPLEIIM

-632 PGNPPTP
+632 PGDPPTP

-673 AAEES
+673 AAESPLLADSADGPSQADAAGSPVEENTARSPPKADIAES
-678 DGEESWGTQW
+678 PLFSESEGEESWGHKW

-697 GGPSEV
+697 GVPSEV
-703 EGPVPPR
+703 EGPTPPR
-710 AGIPANI
+710 VGIPANI

-725 FGAVQMDVG
+725 FGALQMDVG
-734 TQLLLRALRLEAGR
+734 TQLLLRVLRLEAGR

-760 VSSVA
+760 VSVDSTEPIPLLSH
-765 LALGHALRALCS
+765 LAGIPANMNDAYDAPSLAFCAPGHALRALCS
-777 PAATMLGPIGLPDL
+777 PTATMLGPIGLPDL

-809 YPEEPVRASR
+809 YPEEPLRVSR
-819 PKMVESESQCIIG
+819 PKMVESEAQCIIG

-845 GKSLAEYGLHMV
+845 GKSLAEYGLHMEDV
-857 DLEFAVRVTELLEAP
+857 GFAVRVTELLEAP

-887 PVSMLHYIFHC
+887 PVSMLHYLFHC

-911 YKGLVGGRSS
+911 YRGLVGARSS

-938 WAFLDSGIYLRV
+938 WAYLDSGIYLRV

-978 AIPQGGVV
+978 AIPQGSMMEGGVV
-986 DTTSSS
+986 DTSSSS

-1004 LTALN
+1004 VTALN
-1009 RAQGQEDLSDLAI
+1009 RAQGQEDLSDIAI

-1036 LDGYVGAADEGNQP
+1036 LDGFVGADEGNQP
-1050 AEAGQPAPPSPAS
+1050 AEAGQPAPPSPAPS
-1063 SMPPGELVATAFNL
+1063 SVPPGELVATAFNL

-1083 TLPEGM
+1083 MLPEGM
-1089 QREDYR
+1089 QREDYQ
-1095 RHGVNIPPSVPKRSR
+1095 RHGVNIPPSVPPRSR

-1116 AMSAAASG
+1116 AMSS
-1124 SATGEASP
+1124 SATGQTAQARQALEEGQ
-1132 RRGPEIVG
+1132 RLLE
-1140 VNGFTPGLD
+1140 NGFTPGLD
-1149 IGIIVRKLQR
+1149 LGIIVRKLQR

-1206 VIREMGLVGKAVTFR
+1206 VIREMGLVGKAVTSR

-1232 EKLTKCDSS
+1232 EKLTQCDSS

-1277 LDLEKEVAKVK
+1277 MDLEKEVAKVK

-1295 LGKYRLPLGGL
+1295 LGKYQLPLGGL

-1393 GSSEIDIFSV
+1393 GSREIDIFPV

-1460 EDGDEEMIEDELGDC
+1460 EDGDEEMIEDELADY

-1506 FRGPDLRAAST
+1506 FRGPDLRATST

-1534 AVPQDAVSET
+1534 AVPQNAVSET

-1586 GRRVLTSLWVNT
+1586 GRRVLTSRWVNT

-1833 KGQTEPISP
+1833 KGQTELISP

-1982 TIREGA
+1982 TIREGMPKDRETGYYVLKGYSDSESAVCISKMQTLLRKVRHIELRAAFLQELVARGRFTIEHIPGVINPADALTKSPTNESLSSLYDASGLVDEPKAWESEPTEVHVSFEEPNENERFTPSVPPSWKAAALHLRFKKGGKALEKWRAALAVHKRSWKRIEKLLEPYVGSPNLLLSHEWPERVALWIVVALKRVTNDLGA
-1988 DVASLEACILELSN
+1988 DVASLEACILVLSN
-2002 RTAAEAQGSAK
+2002 RRQQTHKDWCKS
-2013 RAGCMLIAF
+2013 
-2022 QPTRVVQFVVQ
+2022 V
-2033 RGLDRPP
+2033 RPP

-2268 SEPAQNGQR
+2268 SEPAQNG
-2277 GTRSRSPRKTQEAA
+2277 
-2291 AEKEAYMYQSILVWA
+2291 
-2306 FHESESPC
+2306 
-2314 IQTGRKLAMNFHF
+2314 
-2327 RVAVRPAGCTQADQ
+2327 VAVRPAGCTQADQ

-2424 VIANLESN
+2424 VIANLNSN
-2432 ADGKKLLLVS
+2432 ADGNKLLLVS

-2476 DLLATHVGAF
+2476 DLLANHVGAF

-2660 PQLVGFKPK
+2660 PQLVGFKPM

-2677 PPFAGCSGPQPD
+2677 PPLAGCSGPQPD

-2764 LELSAKRSC
+2764 LELSVKRSC

-2804 AVLKGA
+2804 AVLKGV

-2934 APGLDGWTFEMLI
+2934 APGLDGWTFEMLKNLQRPAVASI
-2947 FCSDRLL
+2947 ISFLHHCETEATWPAQMVFALIALLPKSEKRERPIALL
-2954 HPSFHFFT
+2954 HVLYRT
-2962 TVKLRWK
+2962 WVRMRWK

-3065 LCPAITPTKGV
+3065 LCPAITPAKGV

-3144 GARDHR
+3144 GAKLLS
-3150 AACVAWAIAAYELAP
+3150 EL
-3165 AAFELFG
+3165 
-3172 RVSGAF
+3172 
-3178 DLTVDCIPEWRRLL
+3178 T
-3192 NEDVVEADTSRSI
+3192 
-3205 EESFEAKESNPAEV
+3205 
-3219 VQQGHLQTDPFVVS
+3219 QT
-3233 VSFSGCFEGLA
+3233 
-3244 GRAKLSRPEAGKAT
+3244 
-3258 PTPPPAKAGQP
+3258 
-3269 AKAKAKAHPPP
+3269 
-3280 SREAWKD
+3280 
-3287 LRYQLGSLKKAGKGA
+3287 LK
-3302 NLRGQWENCKTQS
+3302 
-3315 EKRTFYYE
+3315 
-3323 VFLLDPEVSRKEVHK
+3323 
-3338 VAAGTSAMALP
+3338 SA
-3349 QTDPYFLPLRI
+3349 
-3360 LPYQW
+3360 
-3365 HWSAVGALDASL
+3365 
-3377 GLSTACSASD
+3377 
-3387 AASQGSGSVWL
+3387 
-3398 APHSPPPSTRS
+3398 
-3409 ASSQDSSLDSAVPG
+3409 
-3423 LRYRHPLPWSPFKVP
+3423 PLPG
-3438 LLWLLQPPLYKVLW
+3438 
-3452 FPTKDLRE
+3452 T
-3460 PFLGWSLEGLL
+3460 
-3471 FGDQRAQRSPWP
+3471 
-3483 SYANSP
+3483 
-3489 ALQWN
+3489 
-3494 QGQPTA
+3494 
-3500 NMTNLSAMGRMNAGL
+3500 
-3515 SGPLAFDPD
+3515 
-3524 TSSAYDAL
+3524 
-3532 QPQPSTQDFSQEPPL
+3532 
-3547 KSRQCTR
+3547 
-3554 IGILE
+3554 
-3559 ADRRGA
+3559 
-3565 QQALWHHSRRA
+3565 
-3576 HEQPRLLPSF
+3576 
-3586 ALGLYQCQDRRR
+3586 
-3598 QDPPGPDLRQG
+3598 
-3609 SRVAPDPFPTIA
+3609 
-3621 VYFTEAAVD
+3621 
-3630 ACQYQGP
+3630 
-3637 SALLDSEGDPEA
+3637 

>member
-1 MADVPVPETTAE
+1 
-13 EEFELFGPG
+13 
-22 PAAAAHEAAAQQGA
+22 
-36 NPFAPVHGPSP
+36 
-47 APTQAQPSEPAAGS
+47 
-61 PTGTT
+61 
-66 VPPVQSPKASAP
+66 
-78 PVQSPKAAAP
+78 
-88 SSSSGSA
+88 
-95 GFTPEQMPGFMME
+95 MPGFMME

-151 AKQAAD
+151 AKQAAEAAKTRD
-157 APASSSAA
+157 PFQPSTAPASSSAA
-165 SSAAPA
+165 SSGAPA
-171 SRAEK
+171 VPSPSGYSGAGGRAEK

-236 LNPETALKLYQH
+236 LNPETAARSSKLFYYLTQSLAKWERGSELLRSCSKRQGQSACGYEVIRTITSQYSIVSRMEAVFVREQALKLYQH

-329 VPGSSGRALQEKL
+329 APGSSGRALQEKL

-367 GAPKGKE
+367 GAPKGKG

-409 KGKDKGKKQKKKKG
+409 KGKDKGKKQKKKKKG

-437 AESGGR
+437 AESGGSATVMAMR
-443 FRVVK
+443 FSCPGRGSSEPSSSERRVLRQPEKPESSALVVPKPGSGPEGSPGSESRGSESMGSLGSRMLKYGDVAHVCKALETTPGDLWLVDSGATCHIVSDKHLSGFRVVK

-556 GIDDM
+556 GIEDM
-561 EIDQI
+561 EI

-600 EEDESGLPLEIIM
+600 EEDESGRHALAATPFGFLLRGLRAEVAPRAPAPREIELCDLLEESSDVRQGAAIDFRKQVHAGMALDFRKQSHVGMVLCMFLACFSMVLRWHVFMRDMVVQAQWVFAAVLERTFTLTAFAERLRIRLFFLLWETIWADQSRNASAGAKCAESRGALDANLRTPIIIAGPVYSTGRGCNGYVPTTRFQIRSILRAMLMVALQLVGSCSMASEEDRSNCVSLGSDCVSLGNSCVNLGLPLEIIM

-650 GVEPPGGGPS
+650 GLEPPGGGPS

-678 DGEESWGTQW
+678 EGEESWGHKW

-703 EGPVPPR
+703 EGPTPPR
-710 AGIPANI
+710 VGIPANI

-725 FGAVQMDVG
+725 FGAVQMNVG

-760 VSSVA
+760 VSVDSTEPIPLLSH
-765 LALGHALRALCS
+765 LAGIPANMEDAYDAPSLAFCAPGHALRALCS

-819 PKMVESESQCIIG
+819 PKMVESEAQCIIG

-857 DLEFAVRVTELLEAP
+857 DVEFAVRVTELLEAP

-932 LELKTA
+932 FELKTA

-1116 AMSAAASG
+1116 AMSAASSG

-1149 IGIIVRKLQR
+1149 IGIIVLLLTVYSLFWGIALWVKGFGERVCEHVFENLKCACCGMFGMLCAGDDEPVYRRRGPVHVLIRLTWTPNLPRDLLPRKLQR

-1393 GSSEIDIFSV
+1393 GSSEIDIFPV

-1460 EDGDEEMIEDELGDC
+1460 EDGDEEMIEDELGDY

-1534 AVPQDAVSET
+1534 AVPQHAVSET

-1586 GRRVLTSLWVNT
+1586 GRRVLTSRWVNT

-1982 TIREGA
+1982 TIREGMPKDKETGKA
-1988 DVASLEACILELSN
+1988 LEKWRAALAVHKRSWKRIEKLLEPYIGSPNLLLSHEWPERSGLWDETVFKRVSKKLRLDQGCLVDRCCFEKGDQRPWKRWWFVSN
-2002 RTAAEAQGSAK
+2002 RTE
-2013 RAGCMLIAF
+2013 
-2022 QPTRVVQFVVQ
+2022 FVW
-2033 RGLDRPP
+2033 GLSSQCSEGHGHYYLP
-2040 RQSKERKPGKAAL
+2040 L
-2053 ALHTVWEKLTPE
+2053 PE
-2065 ARLAIEEAGWRPP
+2065 SGVYPA
-2078 SAAAV
+2078 
-2083 VPPPGLGDFDVDMDA
+2083 GLGFA
-2098 SEACEAKQKLWSE
+2098 LLKNAKK
-2111 ATEQQK
+2111 
-2117 ELMLKAGLKPPE
+2117 
-2129 QTPAPTSY
+2129 
-2137 EVGTAANAAFR
+2137 
-2148 KATVALKLLGD
+2148 
-2159 KKISLQKRIDQAK
+2159 
-2172 EQYNARL
+2172 
-2179 TEMKQLQTKIE
+2179 
-2190 EAQQQVADAGEELTT
+2190 
-2205 KVLAQDESLNGEIAQ
+2205 
-2220 FLEKFG
+2220 
-2226 ISLTEEQ
+2226 
-2233 EAKIAA
+2233 
-2239 VRAGTHG
+2239 
-2246 PPDSQAFDLKA
+2246 
-2257 AAPNTQEVPKK
+2257 
-2268 SEPAQNGQR
+2268 
-2277 GTRSRSPRKTQEAA
+2277 
-2291 AEKEAYMYQSILVWA
+2291 
-2306 FHESESPC
+2306 
-2314 IQTGRKLAMNFHF
+2314 
-2327 RVAVRPAGCTQADQ
+2327 
-2341 VLVHSTWSGSALAQ
+2341 
-2355 SGDPGVSALWASLL
+2355 
-2369 QGLEHMCHVQVL
+2369 
-2381 QAVEALEAGQYI
+2381 
-2393 LEDTFPWFAA
+2393 
-2403 ELAVEAGDD
+2403 
-2412 VPWHVAA
+2412 
-2419 SAIRD
+2419 
-2424 VIANLESN
+2424 
-2432 ADGKKLLLVS
+2432 
-2442 SNVTKWRK
+2442 
-2450 SLATFLAGIRPDL
+2450 
-2463 WLVQETHIKEEQG
+2463 
-2476 DLLATHVGAF
+2476 
-2486 GYQAFSLPGHPTGG
+2486 
-2500 GGNSGGLAIVF
+2500 
-2511 KKHLD
+2511 
-2516 VRKSHHFLHQGVG
+2516 
-2529 FQSVVLRIR
+2529 
-2538 GVDIFLVNVYLKTGE
+2538 
-2553 GFRGPTNAI
+2553 
-2562 ILSNL
+2562 
-2567 IPFLRSLQGEFLVAG
+2567 
-2582 DFNEDISVLVTTS
+2582 
-2595 LAQEARGQWVHTG
+2595 
-2608 ASTCTGG
+2608 
-2615 GNIDFGLVSKGLA
+2615 
-2628 LGVSVRADW
+2628 
-2637 ITPFAPHAAL
+2637 
-2647 HWCIDRR
+2647 
-2654 QCELRF
+2654 
-2660 PQLVGFKPK
+2660 
-2669 PIMPQPFE
+2669 
-2677 PPFAGCSGPQPD
+2677 
-2689 LESACAGHWGGS
+2689 
-2701 IPEPALTHTFEQLS
+2701 TFE
-2715 SSVELSVY
+2715 
-2723 GCTQGR
+2723 
-2729 GCLPKFRRDKLL
+2729 
-2741 RHTSPVGAWGGAQAS
+2741 
-2756 FWKRVLVW
+2756 
-2764 LELSAKRSC
+2764 
-2773 PAPFGHTFWSQLE
+2773 
-2786 LMWHGS
+2786 
-2792 TAELSVFQVQLD
+2792 
-2804 AVLKGA
+2804 
-2810 TPSAFPELIQVSE
+2810 
-2823 QQFRHHSKLWMQK
+2823 
-2836 QSASYGKW
+2836 
-2844 LKQASCKG
+2844 
-2852 LRGLF
+2852 
-2857 TSVKADEA
+2857 
-2865 VQLRPFLHQ
+2865 
-2874 PVQERIYLRWR
+2874 
-2885 QWFELWSAPGGV
+2885 
-2897 DPALLSDLRQR
+2897 
-2908 ARMQAKELGPIPLD
+2908 
-2922 QAVAAFKRVPSK
+2922 
-2934 APGLDGWTFEMLI
+2934 
-2947 FCSDRLL
+2947 
-2954 HPSFHFFT
+2954 
-2962 TVKLRWK
+2962 
-2969 LVSDWQF
+2969 
-2976 QYCKAAVWDKAMPG
+2976 
-2990 SQVLD
+2990 
-2995 VALGRLLRG
+2995 
-3004 EAARQ
+3004 
-3009 SGQHLVTIF
+3009 
-3018 IDMETFYDRCR
+3018 
-3029 FNDVISSGLS
+3029 
-3039 LGYPPLV
+3039 
-3046 LHQALLTYMGPR
+3046 
-3058 FLQSEGS
+3058 
-3065 LCPAITPTKGV
+3065 
-3076 LAGCPAA
+3076 
-3083 PSISKLVVHP
+3083 
-3093 IAVAATSKR
+3093 
-3102 ATSNLDVWID
+3102 
-3112 DLSLDCVGASAK
+3112 
-3124 QIASDAVLLFRSLRT
+3124 
-3139 SIEAT
+3139 
-3144 GARDHR
+3144 
-3150 AACVAWAIAAYELAP
+3150 
-3165 AAFELFG
+3165 
-3172 RVSGAF
+3172 
-3178 DLTVDCIPEWRRLL
+3178 
-3192 NEDVVEADTSRSI
+3192 
-3205 EESFEAKESNPAEV
+3205 
-3219 VQQGHLQTDPFVVS
+3219 
-3233 VSFSGCFEGLA
+3233 
-3244 GRAKLSRPEAGKAT
+3244 
-3258 PTPPPAKAGQP
+3258 
-3269 AKAKAKAHPPP
+3269 
-3280 SREAWKD
+3280 
-3287 LRYQLGSLKKAGKGA
+3287 
-3302 NLRGQWENCKTQS
+3302 
-3315 EKRTFYYE
+3315 EK
-3323 VFLLDPEVSRKEVHK
+3323 
-3338 VAAGTSAMALP
+3338 
-3349 QTDPYFLPLRI
+3349 
-3360 LPYQW
+3360 
-3365 HWSAVGALDASL
+3365 
-3377 GLSTACSASD
+3377 
-3387 AASQGSGSVWL
+3387 
-3398 APHSPPPSTRS
+3398 
-3409 ASSQDSSLDSAVPG
+3409 
-3423 LRYRHPLPWSPFKVP
+3423 
-3438 LLWLLQPPLYKVLW
+3438 
-3452 FPTKDLRE
+3452 
-3460 PFLGWSLEGLL
+3460 
-3471 FGDQRAQRSPWP
+3471 
-3483 SYANSP
+3483 
-3489 ALQWN
+3489 
-3494 QGQPTA
+3494 
-3500 NMTNLSAMGRMNAGL
+3500 
-3515 SGPLAFDPD
+3515 
-3524 TSSAYDAL
+3524 
-3532 QPQPSTQDFSQEPPL
+3532 
-3547 KSRQCTR
+3547 
-3554 IGILE
+3554 
-3559 ADRRGA
+3559 
-3565 QQALWHHSRRA
+3565 
-3576 HEQPRLLPSF
+3576 
-3586 ALGLYQCQDRRR
+3586 
-3598 QDPPGPDLRQG
+3598 
-3609 SRVAPDPFPTIA
+3609 
-3621 VYFTEAAVD
+3621 
-3630 ACQYQGP
+3630 
-3637 SALLDSEGDPEA
+3637 